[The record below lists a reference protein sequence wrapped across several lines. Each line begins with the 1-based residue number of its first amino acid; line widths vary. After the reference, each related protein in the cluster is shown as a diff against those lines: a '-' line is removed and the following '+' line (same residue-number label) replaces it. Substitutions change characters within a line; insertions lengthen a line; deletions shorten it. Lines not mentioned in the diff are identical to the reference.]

1 MVCVSEVLARE
12 GVVNFSGQVYP
23 ADTVGYFRVASSAC
37 RQPIEPVS
45 IGEFLIGSAAN
56 CQLRF
61 GDVGIPDVHT
71 RVTVE
76 YNQVRLT
83 CDVAEPALLVNGTA
97 VSECQLFD
105 GDLLEVGRHRLLFR
119 LAADAGRITL
129 DEEAFVLN
137 TSSEKQAGAVE
148 ELVERLEEQIE
159 LVEELTYTPDDGVLE
174 LLQAV
179 AETNIQDAESTAPQ
193 VVAASD
199 SDGGSDV
206 SHIAGM
212 LQKHHEA
219 SCIRLES
226 LTEVLDN
233 VVKQQ
238 KLIADTLAVMSD
250 RIQALDSDSG
260 YQRRRASA

>member
-1 MVCVSEVLARE
+1 
-12 GVVNFSGQVYP
+12 VNFSGQIYP
-23 ADTVGYFRVASSAC
+23 ADTVGYFRVASSAR
-37 RQPIEPVS
+37 RQPVEPVS
-45 IGEFLIGSAAN
+45 VGEFLIGSAAH

-61 GDVGIPDVHT
+61 GDAGIPDVHT

-83 CDVAEPALLVNGTA
+83 CDITEPALLVNGTA
-97 VSECQLFD
+97 VSDCQLFD
-105 GDLLEVGRHRLLFR
+105 GDLLEVGSHRLLFR
-119 LAADAGRITL
+119 LAAGAGRITL
-129 DEEAFVLN
+129 DEEAFVLDA
-137 TSSEKQAGAVE
+137 SSKKQAGTVE
-148 ELVERLEEQIE
+148 ELVERLEEQID
-159 LVEELTYTPDDGVLE
+159 LVEELTQTPDDGVLE

-179 AETNIQDAESTAPQ
+179 AETSVQGAESTKRQA
-193 VVAASD
+193 VAASD
-199 SDGGSDV
+199 SEGESDLP
-206 SHIAGM
+206 HIAGM

-219 SCIRLES
+219 SRIRLES

>member
-1 MVCVSEVLARE
+1 VK
-12 GVVNFSGQVYP
+12 FSGQIFP
-23 ADTVGYFRVASSAC
+23 NDTVGYFRVASSAR

-45 IGEFLIGSAAN
+45 VGEFLIGSAAH
-56 CQLRF
+56 CHLRF
-61 GDVGIPDVHT
+61 GDAGIPDVHT

-76 YNQVRLT
+76 HDHVRLT
-83 CDVAEPALLVNGTA
+83 CEVAEPALLVNGTA
-97 VSECQLFD
+97 TSQCQLFD
-105 GDLLEVGRHRLLFR
+105 GDMLEVGSHRLLFR
-119 LAADAGRITL
+119 LAAAEGRITL
-129 DEEAFVLN
+129 DEEAFLLDSGSAAPAS
-137 TSSEKQAGAVE
+137 TVE

-159 LVEELTYTPDDGVLE
+159 LVEELTHTPDDGVLE

-179 AETNIQDAESTAPQ
+179 AQTSARNTETTDRHAA
-193 VVAASD
+193 AASD
-199 SDGGSDV
+199 SAAKSDLDHV
-206 SHIAGM
+206 TGM
-212 LQKHHEA
+212 IQKHHEA
-219 SCIRLES
+219 SRIRLES

>member
-1 MVCVSEVLARE
+1 M
-12 GVVNFSGQVYP
+12 NFSGQIYP
-23 ADTVGYFRVASSAC
+23 ADTVGYFRVASSAR
-37 RQPIEPVS
+37 RQPVEPVS
-45 IGEFLIGSAAN
+45 IGEFLIGSAAH

-71 RVTVE
+71 CITVQHT
-76 YNQVRLT
+76 QVRLT
-83 CDVAEPALLVNGTA
+83 CEVTEPALLVNGTP

-105 GDLLEVGRHRLLFR
+105 GDLLEIGGHRLLFR

-129 DEEAFVLN
+129 DEEAFALDE
-137 TSSEKQAGAVE
+137 SSAKQADTVE
-148 ELVERLEEQIE
+148 SLVERLEEQTE
-159 LVEELTYTPDDGVLE
+159 LVEDLTRTPDDGVLE

-179 AETNIQDAESTAPQ
+179 AETRVGDIESSDQQA
-193 VVAASD
+193 VAAADSERD
-199 SDGGSDV
+199 SDV
-206 SHIAGM
+206 PHIAGM
-212 LQKHHEA
+212 LQKHHD
-219 SCIRLES
+219 SSRIRLES

-260 YQRRRASA
+260 YQHRRASA